1 MYSIGKRAVMV
12 ALCVAILVAGVLAG
26 SARAE
31 LKLGMTPRLN
41 ASEMSVMFSPLAE
54 YLSKEIGE
62 KVTLVF
68 PKDFDT
74 FKEMVQSGKVDLAFA
89 NPLHYIQLKKADPS
103 IELLAI
109 STEKDGTK
117 FRGIIMVR
125 KDSGIEKVTDLKGK
139 RISSVEQT
147 ATVGYVFQMLTMHK
161 AGLDVHKDII
171 KLPFAKKHSNVALAV
186 FNKAADAGCIRE
198 EDLTKMKDLID
209 LSQIRI
215 IAYTDFVPNWPL
227 ISTKQVSKATAEKV
241 KAALLKL
248 KPNSAAAQPVTGAA
262 KITGFTAVADKDYDQ
277 FRQAV
282 KTVNDL
288 GI

>member
-1 MYSIGKRAVMV
+1 MHNISKRAVMV
-12 ALCVAILVAGVLAG
+12 VLCVVILVAGVMAG

-31 LKLGMTPRLN
+31 LKLGITPRLH
-41 ASEMSVMFSPLAE
+41 SSVMSVMFSPLAE
-54 YLSKEIGE
+54 YLSREIGE
-62 KVTLVF
+62 KVTLVI

-74 FKEMVQSGKVDLAFA
+74 FKEMVLSGKVDMAFA

-117 FRGIIMVR
+117 FRGIIMAR
-125 KDSGIEKVTDLKGK
+125 KDSGIEKITDLKGK
-139 RISSVEQT
+139 RISSVEKT
-147 ATVGYVFQMLTMHK
+147 ATVGYVFQMLTMHR
-161 AGLDVHKDII
+161 AGLDVHKDFI
-171 KLPFAKKHSNVALAV
+171 KLPFAKKHSNVAMAV

-198 EDLTKMKDLID
+198 EDLSKMKDIID
-209 LSQIRI
+209 VSQIRI

-227 ISTKQVSKATAEKV
+227 ISTKRVDKAKAQKV

-248 KPNSAAAQPVTGAA
+248 RPNTAAAIRVTGAA
-262 KITGFTAVADKDYDQ
+262 KITGFAPVRDQDYDQ

-282 KTVNDL
+282 KKINEL
-288 GI
+288 GV